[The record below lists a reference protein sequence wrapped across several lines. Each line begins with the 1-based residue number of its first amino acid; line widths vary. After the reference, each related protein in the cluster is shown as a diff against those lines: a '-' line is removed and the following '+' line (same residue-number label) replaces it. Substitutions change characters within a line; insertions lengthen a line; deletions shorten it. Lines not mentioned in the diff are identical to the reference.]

1 MVAFDHACSC
11 DQEYGKVYVIG
22 QQHLAINDLQI
33 RYQNRVAS
41 SKQHTFLRH
50 CWCLKGLKVRVS
62 FIVPRRFFS
71 CLGLTIMILTL
82 MCQPE
87 AHWFFVTKDSFVW
100 LVTNLI
106 NKPNVSKQ
114 WFLLCVVV
122 VYLFCCCFCFRNG
135 WQKVVMPLNWTV
147 LFRLIP
153 ANLRIS
159 VVEQEQEDIKCDV
172 VHVSGSRNMPK
183 KSSKEC

>member
-50 CWCLKGLKVRVS
+50 CWCLKGLKVSVS

-114 WFLLCVVV
+114 WFLLYVLLWFIFFVVV
-122 VYLFCCCFCFRNG
+122 F
-135 WQKVVMPLNWTV
+135 V
-147 LFRLIP
+147 LGMVGRKWSCHSTERSCSASFQQIL
-153 ANLRIS
+153 
-159 VVEQEQEDIKCDV
+159 EFQ
-172 VHVSGSRNMPK
+172 
-183 KSSKEC
+183 